1 MPIYTVIQLELVI
14 VRKIC
19 ILAINS
25 ALIVASLSTEDVI
38 VLSGVE
44 VVLLSGVELVVLL
57 PICGLESCVPLAE
70 QAAKLNRKN
79 ITRENVIN
87 FFI

>member
-1 MPIYTVIQLELVI
+1 
-14 VRKIC
+14 
-19 ILAINS
+19 
-25 ALIVASLSTEDVI
+25 

-57 PICGLESCVPLAE
+57 PICGLESSVPLAE

>member
-44 VVLLSGVELVVLL
+44 VVLSGVELVVLL
-57 PICGLESCVPLAE
+57 PICGLESSVPLAE